1 MSWVDF
7 NYIEQVFYMFLMVS
21 IILIGLKV
29 FKRMNGENMK
39 IFTINDLVTLIIV
52 SLIVPFILVGIVA
65 VEENTNI
72 DVNKIIWIILILS
85 IIKFIL
91 DKKMYLMKAYSYLKK
106 RRGLR

>member
-39 IFTINDLVTLIIV
+39 IFTINDLVTLIIA

-72 DVNKIIWIILILS
+72 DVNKIIWIILILY

-91 DKKMYLMKAYSYLKK
+91 DKKMYLMKTYSYLKK